1 MQRRNPAGRLLLL
14 AAALAAAV
22 FAVLYLRDRGLGF
35 RDVLA
40 WLEGLGPLLPLYWI
54 LLVAAAVVL
63 LLPMPVIAPVGGFL
77 FGAGLGTLYSV
88 SGMVIGCTAAFLA
101 GRRVLA
107 GRTDAWLHRHPR
119 LQGFNRGLEDQG
131 WRFILS
137 TRLLPGFP
145 VKVSNY
151 VFGGLGYPLK
161 GFVVGNL
168 LGLLPYQVAGAYAG
182 SLLSDISDPAR
193 LAELTKSPLNL
204 SVSLGG
210 LAVAVL
216 LLVYCIRR
224 AARAMKRQTGAP
236 AG

>member
-1 MQRRNPAGRLLLL
+1 MRRRDKPGKILLP

-22 FAVLYLRDRGLGF
+22 LAILYFRGQGPAF
-35 RDVLA
+35 RDILS

-54 LLVAAAVVL
+54 LLVAAAVML
-63 LLPMPVIAPVGGFL
+63 LLPMPVIAPMGGFL

-107 GRTDAWLHRHPR
+107 GRTDAWLDRHPR
-119 LQGFNRGLEDQG
+119 LHDFNRGLEDQG

-145 VKVSNY
+145 VKISNY

-161 GFVVGNL
+161 AFVVGNL

-193 LAELTKSPLNL
+193 LAALTRSPLNL

-210 LAVAVL
+210 LLVAVL
-216 LLVYCIRR
+216 LLVYCMRR
-224 AARAMKRQTGAP
+224 AARAMKRQGGAP

>member
-1 MQRRNPAGRLLLL
+1 MQRRPPAGRLLIL
-14 AAALAAAV
+14 AAALAAATL
-22 FAVLYLRDRGLGF
+22 AVLYFRGQGLGF
-35 RDVLA
+35 RDVLS
-40 WLEGLGPLLPLYWI
+40 WLESLGPLLPLYWI

-63 LLPMPVIAPVGGFL
+63 LLPMPVIAPMGGFL

-101 GRRVLA
+101 GRRLLA
-107 GRTDAWLHRHPR
+107 GRTDAWMERHPR

-131 WRFILS
+131 WRFIVS

-145 VKVSNY
+145 VKISNY

-168 LGLLPYQVAGAYAG
+168 LGILPYQVAGAYAG

-193 LAELTKSPLNL
+193 LAALTRSPLNL

-210 LAVAVL
+210 LVVAVL

-236 AG
+236 AS